1 MKNDIKKIT
10 YNNTI
15 TITEDKAEQRI
26 DNFLIKNYKK
36 IPKSALYKII
46 RTGKLKIN
54 KKKVKP
60 QYKLKIGDY
69 IYIPIKKSE
78 DIKNTS
84 QKINIK
90 IIQNISNNIL
100 YEDKYLLVIN
110 KECGIAVHGG
120 SGINL
125 GIIETIRILK
135 PKNHFLELVH
145 RLDRGTSGVLILAKK
160 RSILRHLHQQLR
172 EKKIKKNYLALVH
185 GIWPI
190 EKKKISAPILKI
202 NKINSKNIVE
212 INKKGKQSETYFSI
226 QHQYR
231 DHTLI
236 KAAPITGRTHQ
247 IRIHTAYIGHP
258 IVLDKKYGKK
268 ELDYKIKRTHIKNR
282 LLLHANDI
290 TFIHPYYKKQMTIVA
305 PLENNFKKYLNII

>member
-135 PKNHFLELVH
+135 PKNHFLEL
-145 RLDRGTSGVLILAKK
+145 
-160 RSILRHLHQQLR
+160 
-172 EKKIKKNYLALVH
+172 
-185 GIWPI
+185 
-190 EKKKISAPILKI
+190 
-202 NKINSKNIVE
+202 
-212 INKKGKQSETYFSI
+212 
-226 QHQYR
+226 
-231 DHTLI
+231 
-236 KAAPITGRTHQ
+236 
-247 IRIHTAYIGHP
+247 
-258 IVLDKKYGKK
+258 
-268 ELDYKIKRTHIKNR
+268 
-282 LLLHANDI
+282 
-290 TFIHPYYKKQMTIVA
+290 
-305 PLENNFKKYLNII
+305 